1 MFVGE
6 IINEDNHVQEKESD
20 ERAVAEE
27 ARVLLEKHAKELRQQ
42 LETVQ
47 QKFVEENQRHE
58 LAQQELNRKTALVK
72 VCCLMY
78 CTSRK

>member
-1 MFVGE
+1 VFVE
-6 IINEDNHVQEKESD
+6 KVIDKDNRVQEKESD

-47 QKFVEENQRHE
+47 NKFVEENQRHE
-58 LAQQELNRKTALVK
+58 LAQQELNRKATLVK
-72 VCCLMY
+72 VCC
-78 CTSRK
+78 